1 MGSSFNF
8 MLYIAGTGALLTS
21 YLAFSPV
28 TRDMVVFLSRDA
40 QITIFRYRR
49 VLWTVGI
56 VCLFFLGARA
66 LFGLAETG
74 AVPGSIAARG
84 AEILGI
90 AGIAWLWILGG
101 TVALLSLAFWATYV
115 PVVMAPP
122 KIHKTVGIQ
131 EADQLL
137 KPDSVVLGL
146 VMNGVVRAYPRDL
159 IARPH
164 WFNDTVGGKPLMIS
178 YCILCN
184 SGQAFVPIL
193 KNGRR
198 LDLKNMTAFDNNTIY
213 HDVNSGNFIQQ
224 LEGKVIRGPDEGEE
238 LEAYPVVMARW
249 SEWKKLHPN
258 STVYYAPPLT
268 LRDRVVQKM
277 LETMIP
283 ISRLAARSKPWHLV
297 RKPIDDRLPAM
308 SFVLGVEVNKD
319 ACAYPLPDLKKIP
332 VVNDMVGNEPIV
344 VLFDV
349 ALDLGQIFSRRL
361 DNQVLTFSAIPKT
374 SSGAVAK
381 DNETGSLWDVTGRA
395 MEGSL
400 AGRSLT
406 TLPHYNQ
413 LFWFSWAAFKPQ
425 TRINTGQSRENTIGS
440 PSAAAA

>member
-1 MGSSFNF
+1 MELPFNI
-8 MLYIAGTGALLTS
+8 MLYVVGTGALLTS

-28 TRDMVVFLSRDA
+28 TRDLVVFLSRDA

-49 VLWTVGI
+49 VLWAVSV
-56 VCLFFLGARA
+56 VCLVLLGTR
-66 LFGLAETG
+66 T
-74 AVPGSIAARG
+74 V
-84 AEILGI
+84 LGI
-90 AGIAWLWILGG
+90 AASSAEPGSVTALGVKTLGTAGPVWLWVLGG
-101 TVALLSLAFWATYV
+101 TVALLFLAFWATYV

-122 KIHKTVGIQ
+122 KIHNTVGIH

-146 VMNGVVRAYPRDL
+146 VMDGLVRAYPRDL

-164 WFNDTVGGKPLMIS
+164 WFNDTVDGKPLMIS

-184 SGQAFVPIL
+184 SGQAFVPVL

-198 LDLKNMTAFDNNTIY
+198 LDLRNMTAYDNNTVY

-249 SEWKKLHPN
+249 SEWKKLHPDT
-258 STVYYAPPLT
+258 TVYYAPPLT

-283 ISRLAARSKPWHLV
+283 ISKLAARSKPWHLV
-297 RKPIDDRLPAM
+297 RKPIDKRLPAM
-308 SFVLGVEVNKD
+308 SFVLGVEINGE
-319 ACAYPLPDLKKIP
+319 ACAYPLSALKSVP
-332 VVNDMVGNEPIV
+332 VISDSVGKEPIV
-344 VLFDV
+344 VIFDE
-349 ALDLGQIFSRRL
+349 ALDIGQIFSRRL
-361 DNQVLTFSAIPKT
+361 ENRSLTFSAIPKT
-374 SSGAVAK
+374 KSGAVAK
-381 DNETGSLWDVTGRA
+381 DHETGSLWNVAGRA
-395 MEGSL
+395 VEGGL
-400 AGRSLT
+400 AGRVLN

-413 LFWFSWAAFKPQ
+413 LFWFSWAAFKPG
-425 TRINTGQSRENTIGS
+425 TRINAGQDRQ
-440 PSAAAA
+440 AA